1 MLTVAQVLKSNGT
14 DGEIILGFRDIAPED
29 IDLQEPVFIEFDGLP
44 VPFFIESFVKRG
56 SSRALV
62 RLTGVKNL
70 RDADELAGKLVA
82 VDYFADEEDGED
94 FIGWTIFNQDG
105 EQIGEAAGQVFTC
118 SGCGESLKLPAHFLL
133 GPLGV
138 LNMAEPLT
146 GSRTLGGLIINI
158 IVLHIHVLRLLSLF
172 RNSNRVPMWHRA
184 SGDPVRFWA

>member
-70 RDADELAGKLVA
+70 RDADELAGKLVT

-105 EQIGEAAGQVFTC
+105 EQIGEVVDYEDIPGNLCLVVDTKEGQA
-118 SGCGESLKLPAHFLL
+118 LLPFHEDL
-133 GPLGV
+133 V
-138 LNMAEPLT
+138 
-146 GSRTLGGLIINI
+146 
-158 IVLHIHVLRLLSLF
+158 LSLDEE
-172 RNSNRVPMWHRA
+172 SKTLTMEVP
-184 SGDPVRFWA
+184 SGLLHL